1 MTGHSIPYIRAELQ
15 LDSVG
20 LKKKTKNARTFI
32 IGPTADTLLCMIS
45 SLPSHL
51 VILPGLHFNS

>member
-20 LKKKTKNARTFI
+20 LKKKTKNARTFNLPNSRYPSMYDI
-32 IGPTADTLLCMIS
+32 ITS
-45 SLPSHL
+45 KPSCASAR
-51 VILPGLHFNS
+51 FAF